1 MGQFDLGGIMNEKIK
16 NIWVVNRVWCI
27 AVGIAIFITCIWFYA
42 NRTSNIDTTGIR
54 NAENELRHAREYNQ
68 QAVDYNQRVRN
79 AVESSQAINERTEER
94 INRSVELN
102 QRTENAINRSTE
114 LTTEARA
121 DAERAKAI
129 IRESR
134 NILERAKERNTQ
146 SQDEATQK

>member
-1 MGQFDLGGIMNEKIK
+1 MYVKIKQFNEKYP
-16 NIWVVNRVWCI
+16 WCVPVI
-27 AVGIAIFITCIWFYA
+27 VIIVCFICVWFYT
-42 NRTSNIDTTGIR
+42 NRSSNIDTTGIR

-68 QAVDYNQRVRN
+68 QAVDYNQRVRT

-114 LTTEARA
+114 LTTEARE

-129 IRESR
+129 ISESR

-146 SQDEATQK
+146 SQDGATQK

>member
-1 MGQFDLGGIMNEKIK
+1 MYVKIK
-16 NIWVVNRVWCI
+16 QFNKNYPWCVPVIGIIVCFICVWIYTNR
-27 AVGIAIFITCIWFYA
+27 
-42 NRTSNIDTTGIR
+42 SSDIDTTGIR

-114 LTTEARA
+114 LTTEARE
-121 DAERAKAI
+121 DAERAKALVG
-129 IRESR
+129 ESR
-134 NILERAKERNTQ
+134 NILERAEERNSQ
-146 SQDEATQK
+146 SQDGTTQK

>member
-1 MGQFDLGGIMNEKIK
+1 MNDKVKSYLQI
-16 NIWVVNRVWCI
+16 IYGYRWLCI
-27 AVGIAIFITCIWFYA
+27 IVGIVILLTCVWLYA
-42 NRTSNIDTTGIR
+42 NRISNIDTTGIR
-54 NAENELRHAREYNQ
+54 NAEKELRHAREYNQ

-129 IRESR
+129 IRDSR

-146 SQDEATQK
+146 SQDGATQK